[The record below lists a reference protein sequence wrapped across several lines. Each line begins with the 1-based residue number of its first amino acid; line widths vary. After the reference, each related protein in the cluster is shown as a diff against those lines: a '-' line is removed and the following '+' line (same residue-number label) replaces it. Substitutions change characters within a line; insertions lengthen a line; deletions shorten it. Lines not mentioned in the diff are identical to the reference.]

1 MTRREMVC
9 HVTGEIEDLLKVMR
23 NSNKRRRNRGVDLEV
38 VNDCKKLISTI
49 DHYKKMIQKDPNI
62 PIELLSCTPSFLPE
76 LVTGRLYT
84 EGLIDSA
91 DEVSSIYICGTG
103 AVMEVLLTKQ
113 VKTARK
119 PEKLPC
125 TDRSGIEN
133 GSRVRVE
140 SYMLRMARQLQDIF
154 SLTLERTDYS
164 GYMGNCPSSCGT
176 YFSITAQRSKLIG
189 SVMHAPRNAFNAPGP
204 VMKLLTTGMIRSCRM
219 FL

>member
-1 MTRREMVC
+1 
-9 HVTGEIEDLLKVMR
+9 MR
-23 NSNKRRRNRGVDLEV
+23 ILCMG
-38 VNDCKKLISTI
+38 IS
-49 DHYKKMIQKDPNI
+49 QAA
-62 PIELLSCTPSFLPE
+62 LRLPKARQ
-76 LVTGRLYT
+76 VHHG
-84 EGLIDSA
+84 GDSHTYQQ
-91 DEVSSIYICGTG
+91 I
-103 AVMEVLLTKQ
+103 
-113 VKTARK
+113 
-119 PEKLPC
+119 C